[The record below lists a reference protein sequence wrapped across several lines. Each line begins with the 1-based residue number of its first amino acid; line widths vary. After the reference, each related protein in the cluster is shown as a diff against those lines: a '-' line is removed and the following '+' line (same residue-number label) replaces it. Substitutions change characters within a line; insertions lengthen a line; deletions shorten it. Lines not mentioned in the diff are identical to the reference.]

1 MYKGRKILAIIPA
14 RGGSKGIVNK
24 NLTNLDG
31 KKLLDYTAE
40 SLNKLKKII
49 DLSIISSDDFRIINH
64 ARKLGISAPFIRPKY
79 LSGDKVD
86 VTKVLVHSVKYLE
99 EKKDFFFD
107 IILCLEPTCPLRSHK
122 DIIAAIKKII
132 DEKKSSVWSITET
145 DSKYHPQKQLLVNKT
160 NLKFYSPIGKKI
172 IARQQLSKIYH
183 RNGAVYA
190 VSRDYLINQKKLIG
204 KNTGY
209 IISKNYM
216 TSIDNHFDIKYLE
229 WIKNNF

>member
-1 MYKGRKILAIIPA
+1 MYKGKKILAIIPA

-40 SLNKLKKII
+40 TLSKLKKII

-107 IILCLEPTCPLRSHK
+107 VILCLEPTCPLRSSK

-132 DEKKSSVWSITET
+132 NEKKSSVWSITET
-145 DSKYHPQKQLLVNKT
+145 DSKYHPNKQLKISRNK
-160 NLKFYSPIGKKI
+160 LKFFSNMGKKI

-190 VSRDYLINQKKLIG
+190 ISRDYLMKKKKIIG
-204 KNTGY
+204 NNTGY

-216 TSIDNHFDIKYLE
+216 TSIDNYFDIQYLE
-229 WIKNNF
+229 WIKKNF

>member
-86 VTKVLVHSVKYLE
+86 VTKVLIHSVKYLE

-132 DEKKSSVWSITET
+132 NEKKSSVWSITET
-145 DSKYHPQKQLLVNKT
+145 DSKYHPQKQLLVNKR
-160 NLKFYSPIGKKI
+160 NLNFYSPNGKKI

-190 VSRDYLINQKKLIG
+190 VSRDYLIKQKKLIG

-216 TSIDNHFDIKYLE
+216 TSIDNHYDIKYLE

>member
-160 NLKFYSPIGKKI
+160 NIKFYSPIGKKI

>member
-122 DIIAAIKKII
+122 DIIEAIKKII

>member
-49 DLSIISSDDFRIINH
+49 DQSIISSDDFRIINH

-86 VTKVLVHSVKYLE
+86 VTKVLIHSVKYLE

-132 DEKKSSVWSITET
+132 NEKKSSVWSITET
-145 DSKYHPQKQLLVNKT
+145 DSKYHPQKQLLVT
-160 NLKFYSPIGKKI
+160 
-172 IARQQLSKIYH
+172 RQILNFIH
-183 RNGAVYA
+183 
-190 VSRDYLINQKKLIG
+190 L
-204 KNTGY
+204 
-209 IISKNYM
+209 
-216 TSIDNHFDIKYLE
+216 LE
-229 WIKNNF
+229 K

>member
-1 MYKGRKILAIIPA
+1 MFRGKKILAIIPA

-24 NLTNLDG
+24 NLTNFDG

-40 SLNKLKKII
+40 ALNKIKKII
-49 DLSIISSDDFRIINH
+49 DMSVISSDDQRIINY
-64 ARKLGISAPFIRPKY
+64 AKKLGISAPFVRPKY

-86 VTKVLVHSVKYLE
+86 VAKVLIHTVKYLE
-99 EKKDFFFD
+99 EKNGFSFD
-107 IILCLEPTCPLRSHK
+107 IILCLEPTCPLRTCK
-122 DIIAAIKKII
+122 DIIAAIKKIV
-132 DEKKSSVWSITET
+132 DEKKNSVWSVSET
-145 DSKYHPQKQLLVNKT
+145 DSKYHPQKQLLASKGS
-160 NLKFYSPIGKKI
+160 LKFYLPNGKKI

-190 VSRDYLINQKKLIG
+190 ISRDYLINHKKLIG

-216 TSIDNHFDIKYLE
+216 TSIDNNFDIKYLE
-229 WIKNNF
+229 WIKKNF

>member
-1 MYKGRKILAIIPA
+1 MYKGKKILAIIPA

-24 NLTNLDG
+24 NLANLDG

-40 SLNKLKKII
+40 SLNKVKKII

-86 VTKVLVHSVKYLE
+86 VTKVLIHSVKYLE

-122 DIIAAIKKII
+122 DITAAIKKII
-132 DEKKSSVWSITET
+132 NEKKSSVWSITET
-145 DSKYHPQKQLLVNKT
+145 DSKYHPQKQLLVSKR
-160 NLKFYSPIGKKI
+160 NLKFYLPIGKKI
-172 IARQQLSKIYH
+172 FARQQLSKIYH

-190 VSRDYLINQKKLIG
+190 ISRDYLINQKKLIG

>member
-132 DEKKSSVWSITET
+132 NEKKSSVWSITET
-145 DSKYHPQKQLLVNKT
+145 DSKYHPQKQLLVNKR

>member
-1 MYKGRKILAIIPA
+1 M
-14 RGGSKGIVNK
+14 
-24 NLTNLDG
+24 
-31 KKLLDYTAE
+31 
-40 SLNKLKKII
+40 
-49 DLSIISSDDFRIINH
+49 
-64 ARKLGISAPFIRPKY
+64 
-79 LSGDKVD
+79 
-86 VTKVLVHSVKYLE
+86 
-99 EKKDFFFD
+99 
-107 IILCLEPTCPLRSHK
+107 
-122 DIIAAIKKII
+122 
-132 DEKKSSVWSITET
+132 WSITET

>member
-1 MYKGRKILAIIPA
+1 MFKKKKILAIIPA
-14 RGGSKGIVNK
+14 RGGSKGIINK
-24 NLTNLDG
+24 NLTNFDG

-40 SLNKLKKII
+40 TLNKIKKIV
-49 DLSIISSDDFRIINH
+49 DMTIISSDDHKIIDY
-64 ARKLGISAPFIRPKY
+64 AKKLKISAPFIRPKN

-86 VTKVLVHSVKYLE
+86 VTKVLMHSVRHL
-99 EKKDFFFD
+99 EKKHNFFFD
-107 IILCLEPTCPLRSHK
+107 IILCLEPTCPLRSYK
-122 DIIAAIKKII
+122 DIIAAIKKIVN
-132 DEKKSSVWSITET
+132 EKKDSVWSISET
-145 DSKYHPQKQLLVNKT
+145 DSKYHPNKQLLTRKGY
-160 NLKFYSPIGKKI
+160 LKFYSPIGKKI

-190 VSRDYLINQKKLIG
+190 ISKDFLMQQKKLIG

-216 TSIDNHFDIKYLE
+216 TSIDNNFDIKYLE